1 MKNLKEFEVKNLDQI
16 TGGSDVVIKFS
27 GWFDKVKGNEDIR
40 IALENTTGNQA

>member
-1 MKNLKEFEVKNLDQI
+1 MKNLDQI

-40 IALENTTGNQA
+40 IGLENTTGNQA